1 MLVLTRKVG
10 EGILIGDNIEIT
22 LVRIEGDQ
30 VRIGISAPKEV
41 FVCRKELIEQVQ
53 QENLQAAQSGR
64 QGDEQMLAK
73 IAEIAGGQPLPSKGL
88 TLPSIKPKM
97 GNNKEN
103 KKS

>member
-30 VRIGISAPKEV
+30 VRIGIAAPKEV

-53 QENLQAAQSGR
+53 QENVQAAQAVR
-64 QGDEQMLAK
+64 DGDEQMFAK
-73 IAEIAGGQPLPSKGL
+73 IAEATGQKPLPSKGL
-88 TLPSIKPKM
+88 TLPSVKRKI
-97 GNNKEN
+97 GNNKEH
-103 KKS
+103 KKP

>member
-1 MLVLTRKVG
+1 VG

-53 QENLQAAQSGR
+53 QENIQAAQAAR
-64 QGDEQMLAK
+64 QSDEQMLDK
-73 IAEIAGGQPLPSKGL
+73 IAEATGGSPLPSKGL
-88 TLPSIKPKM
+88 TLPVAKRKM
-97 GNNKEN
+97 RNNKEH
-103 KKS
+103 KKP